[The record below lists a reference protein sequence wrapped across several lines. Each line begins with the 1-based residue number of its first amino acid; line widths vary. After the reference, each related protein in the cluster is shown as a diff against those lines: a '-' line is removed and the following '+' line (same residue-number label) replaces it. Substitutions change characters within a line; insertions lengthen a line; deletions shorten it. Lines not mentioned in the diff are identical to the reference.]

1 MSHADR
7 SRFFAN
13 TCIYFWKICTQI
25 VRVSKK
31 ERKKRKERKLKG
43 EQGKEKRN
51 CFKYCVL
58 CLYKI

>member
-13 TCIYFWKICTQI
+13 TCVENIYTNCR
-25 VRVSKK
+25 VRKK
-31 ERKKRKERKLKG
+31 ERKRGKESKLKG
-43 EQGKEKRN
+43 EEGKEKRN

-58 CLYKI
+58 CLYNI